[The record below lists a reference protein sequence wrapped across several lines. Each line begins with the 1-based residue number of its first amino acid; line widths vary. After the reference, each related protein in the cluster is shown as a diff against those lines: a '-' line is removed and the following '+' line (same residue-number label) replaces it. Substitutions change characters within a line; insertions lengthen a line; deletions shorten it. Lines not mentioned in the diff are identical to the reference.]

1 MTTKKNGG
9 DPLLS
14 SLIGSTRDQGE
25 FLSHPYVSSYGV
37 SLMETGTIPASDKS
51 QG

>member
-14 SLIGSTRDQGE
+14 ALIGSARDQGE
-25 FLSHPYVSSYGV
+25 FLSRPYVSSYRV
-37 SLMETGTIPASDKS
+37 SLVETGTIPASDKS